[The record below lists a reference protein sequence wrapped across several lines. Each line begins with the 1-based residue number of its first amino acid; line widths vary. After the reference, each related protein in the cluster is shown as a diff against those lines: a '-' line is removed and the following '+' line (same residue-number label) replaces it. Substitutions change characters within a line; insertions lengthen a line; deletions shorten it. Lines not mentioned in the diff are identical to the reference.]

1 MGLPRAFLVAVAAS
15 AALSACKTDG
25 IMEIFENPR
34 PWPNERRVLARDWVV
49 PGRRAEEK
57 PVYCYRTLGAVECHP
72 EPIPGQEHRR
82 IEDFTPMIPR
92 KPR

>member
-1 MGLPRAFLVAVAAS
+1 MSLPRSLLIAVIAC

-25 IMEIFENPR
+25 IMEVFENPR

-72 EPIPGQEHRR
+72 EPVAGQEHRR
-82 IEDFTPMIPR
+82 IEDYTPMTPR
-92 KPR
+92 RRR

>member
-1 MGLPRAFLVAVAAS
+1 MGLPRSLLVAAA
-15 AALSACKTDG
+15 ACAVLSACTTDW
-25 IMEIFENPR
+25 IMEVFENPR

-57 PVYCYRTLGAVECHP
+57 PVYCYRTLGAVECHDHP
-72 EPIPGQEHRR
+72 LPGQEQRR
-82 IEDFTPMIPR
+82 VEDFSPMIPR